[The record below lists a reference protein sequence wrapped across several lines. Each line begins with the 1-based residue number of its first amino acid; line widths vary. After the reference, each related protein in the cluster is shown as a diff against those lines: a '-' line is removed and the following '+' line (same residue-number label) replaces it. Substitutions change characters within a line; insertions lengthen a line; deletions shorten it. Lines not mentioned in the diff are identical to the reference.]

1 MFSLPSEVQLDVLK
15 CLKFKQL
22 FSLKQTNFYFYNL
35 IKKYEGELARMKFCS
50 LSLNPTLKSV
60 WQKVDSWVFI
70 NFEPV
75 VSDFVLND
83 HLLEKWGKAIDESIP
98 LFSYLFE
105 YDFVYDIPVDI
116 PDIAVHMTKQGNRVP
131 QVTFV
136 VSKIIRLYDLIIEYI
151 TTSKDLSKMVSTI
164 AFSCY
169 TGKLNF
175 KLPENAEYKTCEILI
190 PDIETWK
197 STYYKIVNIYN
208 PKIKFELSNTEHD
221 EYSSCVC
228 IKKH

>member
-1 MFSLPSEVQLDVLK
+1 
-15 CLKFKQL
+15 
-22 FSLKQTNFYFYNL
+22 
-35 IKKYEGELARMKFCS
+35 
-50 LSLNPTLKSV
+50 
-60 WQKVDSWVFI
+60 
-70 NFEPV
+70 
-75 VSDFVLND
+75 
-83 HLLEKWGKAIDESIP
+83 
-98 LFSYLFE
+98 
-105 YDFVYDIPVDI
+105 
-116 PDIAVHMTKQGNRVP
+116 
-131 QVTFV
+131 
-136 VSKIIRLYDLIIEYI
+136 
-151 TTSKDLSKMVSTI
+151 MVSTI